1 MKKSAIVLVLMFF
14 CVAKIGLAG
23 SPGLHAPK
31 TPSAREGGRPEER
44 GAIEQAGEPIEIPED
59 ITTVESLR
67 KWLQKFPEEEV
78 VIKMGATWCGP
89 CRDLHPEIEKLAK
102 RKVGELKVLTIDID
116 NNPALA
122 KILSPRGI
130 VPSLVTLKND
140 GKSSPSQPIIGYKV
154 NQSSPIGNWLKTK

>member
-1 MKKSAIVLVLMFF
+1 MKNSATVLVLMFF
-14 CVAKIGLAG
+14 CVAKITLAG

-31 TPSAREGGRPEER
+31 TPSAKESGRPEESAAT
-44 GAIEQAGEPIEIPED
+44 GQDGEPLEIPTD

-102 RKVGELKVLTIDID
+102 KKVGELKVLTIDID

-140 GKSSPSQPIIGYKV
+140 GKSAPSQPIIGYKP